1 MNSALCLVA
10 QVLSIYTLVLLARI
24 ILSWVTMFG
33 ARIPAGLSPVVRVIY
48 DVTEPVMAFFRRFIP
63 PVGGL
68 DLSPIV
74 IFLILSI
81 ARRALCG

>member
-1 MNSALCLVA
+1 MNEPLCLVA
-10 QVLSIYTLVLLARI
+10 QLLSIYAFILLARI

-33 ARIPAGLSPVVRVIY
+33 SRIPPALDPVVRVIY
-48 DVTEPVMAFFRRFIP
+48 ALTEPVMAFFRRFIP

-74 IFLILSI
+74 IFIILSF
-81 ARRALCG
+81 AQRALC